1 MLYNQGAGWGTHK
14 EPGCQKHPVSHRV
27 FLVDNVIVAKA
38 MHNKVKYGRV
48 SIFVISKT
56 SQQIIPI
63 KRAKNAELNQNF
75 PEKHKSKKNAL
86 ATVCAGLYC
95 CLQAKKKR
103 KKCQL
108 IYVYAYS
115 FNAGS
120 AAILFRNASALVNGT
135 FVRHPGSLK
144 GVMYFFGLFFN
155 LWPMCLQIILQN
167 WLKSCELCSISS

>member
-1 MLYNQGAGWGTHK
+1 MLYNQGAGWGTYK

-38 MHNKVKYGRV
+38 MHSKVKYGRV

-63 KRAKNAELNQNF
+63 KRAKNAEVNQNF
-75 PEKHKSKKNAL
+75 PKKHKSKKMYQQ
-86 ATVCAGLYC
+86 LYVQDC
-95 CLQAKKKR
+95 TAACSKKKK

-108 IYVYAYS
+108 ICVYAYS

-120 AAILFRNASALVNGT
+120 AAILFRNASAFVNGT
-135 FVRHPGSLK
+135 FGRYPGSLK
-144 GVMYFFGLFFN
+144 GDMYFFGLFFN
-155 LWPMCLQIILQN
+155 LWPMCLQIILWN
-167 WLKSCELCSISS
+167 WLKSYEVCSISS